1 MAASDELINFDVI
14 ESQKENIQSLP
25 GGRSARKLAELY
37 SPQSVGVQG
46 DKLAPILTP
55 TPNPGDTKTLHDTI
69 RADFEAEL
77 AVAAES
83 DDPLDA
89 YDRYVRWTLDAY
101 PSAQATPQ
109 SQLHLLLE
117 RATKAFV
124 GAAQYR
130 NDPRYLRLWLHYIH
144 FFSDAPHET
153 YVYLSRHNIGE
164 NLALFY
170 EEYAAWLEGATRWAQ
185 ADEVYRLGIERN
197 ARPQARL
204 MRKYQEFEQ
213 RRATQA
219 PESLNPDA
227 PPSPALPTVRP
238 VLAAKVDP
246 FASAVAALND
256 PQAAQRLQEQQRQQQ
271 ASSQAARGSKPK
283 MAIFSDANAS
293 AAAPALGVSGATT
306 KGWESIGS
314 LAERKKENVVAAKP
328 WAGETLSAG
337 GKKPKSK
344 MAVFKDAVT
353 VNPASGKKERVF
365 VDLRAV
371 YPTPEEPGTELS
383 FEEIWAANRG
393 LQHRSWDEVA
403 PAKEDQDLLFSP
415 VGHRQMDVLA
425 DTVATKLV
433 VHRDVV
439 RLDENG
445 AMIKNHDQNN
455 RPRKKKVVEAN
466 VTQIIKAN
474 LDSPSKP
481 RMKKKS
487 SATSEPTMTMHTRAA
502 TDDIYEIF
510 NQPKKQGIEEVD
522 ENRSSDD
529 DYETDGDYTSGAE
542 STGTA
547 RHTSMSDA
555 GDGENDDEGDNEKA
569 DSADVDASAV
579 DGDEAGNVSGWS
591 DFAVRKDISSLQDT
605 TTADQTPSTTTAGDT
620 DDVGNSSDRDEPDEE
635 FSPLPIRGFSH
646 PVGGDANDENAV
658 PSLPS
663 SPLRPAAEDKVV
675 VPEPPRTRTVFIPVP
690 PEDYVAPTRPYRDPA
705 EVANNRLPFM
715 TPITERTES
724 SLEFDSEDNK
734 RALHAKTPSKA
745 MGRRSLHLSSPN
757 EEDDEVEEDD
767 DDEDVE
773 VDEEGEEE
781 KTSSGIIPPEP
792 LSSPLID
799 IVDDDDDLPQP
810 PPLKLAQPVFQK
822 VAVAPVVDSAA
833 ASRTVPAKGPII
845 KETQC
850 NPVDEGI
857 RAEILANI
865 QPPLGSYSGF
875 YDHRD
880 EKCDKGAEV
889 RRYAKAVSGKY
900 KSGGSGVSGGSGSGS
915 DRSSGAGVPVVIQ
928 FADCPSKYTVRRE
941 IGAGAFA
948 PVYLVENMDPDGVK
962 NANDGEQQAV
972 AQMGRGAFAS
982 AHSRRY
988 AHEALKMETPP
999 TTWEFHMMRLAH
1011 TRLGPQH
1018 RATASLAPALECHLY
1033 RDETFLFLPFYPHG
1047 TLLDVVNLFRGESS
1061 GVMDET
1067 LAMFFAIELF
1077 RTVESLHSKNILH
1090 GDIKADNCLL
1100 RLEDPLS
1107 TPSLGSS
1114 TSSSSSNSRIVD
1126 GSEQLSSQWQA
1137 DGTGGWAARGMTL
1150 IDFGRAIDMRAFP
1163 ADVKFVADWKTTAQ
1177 DCAEM
1182 REGRP
1187 WTWQIDYHG
1196 LAGTLHCLLFGKYME
1211 TVRCDQGMSAAFPA
1225 DAALGAGGPGAALLE
1240 RGPVKRYRIRETL
1253 KRYWQTDIWTEAFEL
1268 LLNPAGFAA
1277 AEEGGKMP
1285 VLRSMRQVRE
1295 RMETWLAAN
1304 SERGVGL
1311 KSLMIK
1317 VEHWARTRK

>member
-293 AAAPALGVSGATT
+293 AAAPALGVSGAST

-415 VGHRQMDVLA
+415 VGPRQMDVLA

-466 VTQIIKAN
+466 VTQI
-474 LDSPSKP
+474 S
-481 RMKKKS
+481 
-487 SATSEPTMTMHTRAA
+487 
-502 TDDIYEIF
+502 
-510 NQPKKQGIEEVD
+510 
-522 ENRSSDD
+522 
-529 DYETDGDYTSGAE
+529 
-542 STGTA
+542 
-547 RHTSMSDA
+547 
-555 GDGENDDEGDNEKA
+555 DGEDDDEGDNEKA

-579 DGDEAGNVSGWS
+579 DGDEAGNVSSWS
-591 DFAVRKDISSLQDT
+591 DFAVRKDISGLQDT
-605 TTADQTPSTTTAGDT
+605 ITADQTPSTTTAGDT

-663 SPLRPAAEDKVV
+663 SPVRPAAQDKVV
-675 VPEPPRTRTVFIPVP
+675 VPEPPRTRTVFIPIP

-757 EEDDEVEEDD
+757 EEDD
-767 DDEDVE
+767 DEDVE

-822 VAVAPVVDSAA
+822 VAVIPVVDSAA

-880 EKCDKGAEV
+880 EKCDKGAEI

-900 KSGGSGVSGGSGSGS
+900 KSGGSGVNGGSGSGS

-948 PVYLVENMDPDGVK
+948 PVYLVENMDPDGEK
-962 NANDGEQQAV
+962 NANGGEQQAV

-1100 RLEDPLS
+1100 RLEDPLC

-1114 TSSSSSNSRIVD
+1114 TSSSSSNSRIAD
-1126 GSEQLSSQWQA
+1126 SSEQLSSQWQA

-1211 TVRCDQGMSAAFPA
+1211 TVRCDQGMSAAFPG

-1277 AEEGGKMP
+1277 TEEGGKMP
-1285 VLRSMRQVRE
+1285 VLRSMRHVRE

-1304 SERGVGL
+1304 CERGVGL
-1311 KSLMIK
+1311 KSLIIK